1 MPGGRTGGIISH
13 MNNLRYIAQAEGRSR
28 AWAIYLICICCYM
41 LSMFYRVSVTVIS
54 PQLAE
59 DLRLSVSQLSDLSAA
74 FFYAF
79 AAAQIPL
86 GLLLDRWGTRRIMT
100 LFNLAAVA
108 GALTFALAQGGAMAT
123 VGRVLLGLGM
133 SGNMIGA
140 MMLIVAWFP
149 PRRFATL
156 TGAIVGVSTA
166 GQFMAATPLVY
177 ISQAMGWR
185 GAFIAVAALNAL
197 VIAVFYWVVRD
208 TPPGVELPRSANENP
223 FKGLGQLFRHHYYW
237 IISLSTFFRYG
248 CLMALQGLWAGPY
261 LMNGL
266 GLSQIQAG
274 NILLF
279 ITIGYM
285 IGLPLW
291 GRISDEVLGTRKWV
305 VLPALFIWALLILS
319 LGLMQ
324 GMPVWVLCALFLG
337 LGLMSAPGQVM
348 YPHIKELLP
357 DHLAARALTGINLY
371 TMLGAAGLMQ
381 IAGFLVEGDPSSM
394 HGIDGYWPVWLFMA
408 GGLCLAGVLYC
419 FIPDSKAMRDTQAVT
434 EG

>member
-1 MPGGRTGGIISH
+1 MSHPGA
-13 MNNLRYIAQAEGRSR
+13 IAQAGGSSR
-28 AWAIYLICICCYM
+28 AWVIYFACICCYM

-54 PQLAE
+54 PQLAV
-59 DLRLSVSQLSDLSAA
+59 DLRLSVSELSDLSAA

-100 LFNLAAVA
+100 LLNLVAVV
-108 GALTFALAQGGAMAT
+108 GALTFALAQGGGMAT
-123 VGRVLLGLGM
+123 LGRVLLGLGM

-140 MMLIVAWFP
+140 MMLIAAWFP

-166 GQFMAATPLVY
+166 GQFLAATPLVY
-177 ISQAMGWR
+177 ISQAVGWR
-185 GAFIAVAALNAL
+185 GAFALVAALNAL
-197 VIAVFYWVVRD
+197 LIAIFYWVVRD
-208 TPPGVELPRSANENP
+208 TPPGVEELPQAARENP
-223 FKGLGQLFRHHYYW
+223 LKGLGQLFRHYYYW

-248 CLMALQGLWAGPY
+248 CLMAVQGLWAGPY
-261 LMNGL
+261 LMKGL

-274 NILLF
+274 NVLLF
-279 ITIGYM
+279 VTVGYM

-291 GRISDEVLGTRKWV
+291 GRVSDGVMRSRKWV
-305 VLPALFIWALLILS
+305 ALPGLFISALLTLS

-348 YPHIKELLP
+348 YAHIKELLP

-371 TMLGAAGLMQ
+371 TMLGAAALMQ
-381 IAGFLVEGDPSSM
+381 TAGFLVDGDPSSLS
-394 HGIDGYWPVWLFMA
+394 GIEGYWPVWLFMA
-408 GGLCLAGVLYC
+408 GGMCLAGLLYA
-419 FIPDSKAMRDTQAVT
+419 FVPDSKVMGEERRLVG
-434 EG
+434 ES

>member
-1 MPGGRTGGIISH
+1 
-13 MNNLRYIAQAEGRSR
+13 MNNLSFKAQAQGRNR

-54 PQLAE
+54 PQLAA
-59 DLRLSVSQLSDLSAA
+59 DLHLSVNQLSDLSAA

-86 GLLLDRWGTRRIMT
+86 GLFLDRWGTRRVMT
-100 LFNLAAVA
+100 IFNLVAVA
-108 GALTFALAQGGAMAT
+108 GALSFALAHNGAMAIL
-123 VGRVLLGLGM
+123 GRVLLGLGM

-140 MMLIVAWFP
+140 MMLIAAWFP

-156 TGAIVGVSTA
+156 TGIIVGVSTA

-177 ISQAMGWR
+177 ISQAIGWR

-197 VIAVFYWVVRD
+197 LITIFYWVVRD
-208 TPPGVELPRSANENP
+208 TPPGVELPRVDNENP

-266 GLSQIQAG
+266 GLSQVQTG

-279 ITIGYM
+279 VTIGYM
-285 IGLPLW
+285 VGLPLW
-291 GRISDEVLGTRKWV
+291 GRVSDEVLSTRKWV
-305 VLPALFIWALLILS
+305 VVPALFIWAALVLS

-371 TMLGAAGLMQ
+371 TMLGAAALMQ
-381 IAGFLVEGDPSSM
+381 MAGFLVGAEPSSM
-394 HGIDGYWPVWLFMA
+394 HGIEGYWPVWLFMA
-408 GGLCLAGVLYC
+408 GGLCLAGLLYL
-419 FIPDSKAMRDTQAVT
+419 FIPDSRVARESRVASET
-434 EG
+434 